1 MSIVVSR
8 GLQTNSS
15 GLKCSVVGWFK
26 AIHPAPTEQFTWVR
40 SGMRRERQLHPVR
53 IGFCTAAGS
62 GRHVR
67 STILDKGALN
77 VLFYISF
84 LICIYI
90 YIIIIIMIMMIIIII
105 NIIVIIIMIIIMLI
119 ITVIMMMTMIVI
131 PTIIIITIMIMIITI
146 II

>member
-90 YIIIIIMIMMIIIII
+90 IIIMIMIIIII

-131 PTIIIITIMIMIITI
+131 PTIIIITIMIMIIMI